1 MRQYSERQSV
11 IRELFTL
18 LLLQHDDDTD
28 DIITQM
34 FSLPGSPTIGAL
46 LFSDDPE
53 MMLVVDMMFNDEAEI
68 GELLQA
74 VTSSRQTVRDVI
86 RRLQASHTYN
96 KRGLPVPH
104 QLALALERLGS
115 NGNGA
120 SVGRCAR
127 NLNIARGTVIKVT
140 RRVIEAITSLGP
152 QYVVWPNE
160 SRRREISEVMK
171 QEGFEGCVGFV
182 DGTTIRLFQRPAI
195 DGHVFWDRKKQYSI
209 NCQIVCDC
217 DRYITCFMTGWP
229 GSCGDSMVY
238 KRMALYESPG
248 DYFDAAQ

>member
-74 VTSSRQTVRDVI
+74 VTSSRYLHTRAPPVFRDEFD
-86 RRLQASHTYN
+86 
-96 KRGLPVPH
+96 
-104 QLALALERLGS
+104 LAKL
-115 NGNGA
+115 
-120 SVGRCAR
+120 
-127 NLNIARGTVIKVT
+127 
-140 RRVIEAITSLGP
+140 
-152 QYVVWPNE
+152 
-160 SRRREISEVMK
+160 
-171 QEGFEGCVGFV
+171 FE
-182 DGTTIRLFQRPAI
+182 
-195 DGHVFWDRKKQYSI
+195 
-209 NCQIVCDC
+209 
-217 DRYITCFMTGWP
+217 M
-229 GSCGDSMVY
+229 
-238 KRMALYESPG
+238 
-248 DYFDAAQ
+248 